1 MDGTRGRKVWIK
13 HCASDE
19 CGKEFKTIEKKKT
32 HCGDA
37 SISGTCAYYNSLA
50 AMRAKTKAGG
60 NKPVLK
66 EVVKKVIKPRAMG
79 LTPSQQEK
87 IDIKNHNRKGY
98 TTIYT
103 VRNFVALFAVVV
115 VYYLVELK
123 I

>member
-1 MDGTRGRKVWIK
+1 MNKYRQGQDCKDVTASKRKARQRTERMKLEIV
-13 HCASDE
+13 E
-19 CGKEFKTIEKKKT
+19 E
-32 HCGDA
+32 
-37 SISGTCAYYNSLA
+37 
-50 AMRAKTKAGG
+50 
-60 NKPVLK
+60 P
-66 EVVKKVIKPRAMG
+66 KKVPKTYVMG

-87 IDIKNHNRKGY
+87 IDIQKHNRKGY